1 VKAVHVKTVKED
13 SETWM
18 QNLVRNARCSLF
30 KEKYFGEGKADT
42 GMTTRVRQMLF
53 YKKLSKKIFLIG

>member
-1 VKAVHVKTVKED
+1 
-13 SETWM
+13 M
-18 QNLVRNARCSLF
+18 QNWVRNARCSLF